1 MIISEHV
8 RNTKISGCIIYNK
21 YRKFELLLEA
31 REKVNRLA
39 TMMTSMG
46 SFFTTE
52 IITECVIPQSELVR
66 ST

>member
-8 RNTKISGCIIYNK
+8 RNTKVSVYVIA
-21 YRKFELLLEA
+21 KFELLVEA

-39 TMMTSMG
+39 TMMCSMG
-46 SFFTTE
+46 SFFTTD
-52 IITECVIPQSELVR
+52 IITQCVIPQSELVP